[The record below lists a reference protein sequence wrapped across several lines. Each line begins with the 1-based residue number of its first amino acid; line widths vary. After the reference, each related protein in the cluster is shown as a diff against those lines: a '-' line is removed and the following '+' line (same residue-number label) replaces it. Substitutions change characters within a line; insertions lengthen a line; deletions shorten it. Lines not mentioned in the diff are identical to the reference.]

1 MENQTTITTEAK
13 PERLRQALLEGA
25 RRLKFAGIEGARLD
39 AEVLLRHA
47 LGMEKSEFYLNL
59 DALLRRAQ
67 REPVAYITGRKE
79 FWSRDFLV
87 TSDVLI
93 PRPETERLVE
103 VALERS
109 KLCAGR
115 AQLEIL
121 DLGTGSSAVAI
132 SLGKELPEARITAVD
147 VSIAA
152 LEVARRNS
160 ERHGVASRIRL
171 SAGKLFEQIP

>member
-1 MENQTTITTEAK
+1 
-13 PERLRQALLEGA
+13 GH
-25 RRLKFAGIEGARLD
+25 
-39 AEVLLRHA
+39 AEH
-47 LGMEKSEFYLNL
+47 
-59 DALLRRAQ
+59 
-67 REPVAYITGRKE
+67 VAYITGRKE
-79 FWSRDFLV
+79 FWARDFLV

-121 DLGTGSSAVAI
+121 DLGTGSGAVAI

-152 LEVARRNS
+152 LEVACRNS
-160 ERHGVASRIRL
+160 ERHGGASWIRFA
-171 SAGKLFEQIP
+171 AGDLFEPVGGAVAVIVSNRP